1 MKVNLLCNVK
11 TVHEM
16 NVVCLNSQHIFLP
29 FRSCAYLI
37 LIRLKNDAQMI

>member
-16 NVVCLNSQHIFLP
+16 NVVCLHIFLP